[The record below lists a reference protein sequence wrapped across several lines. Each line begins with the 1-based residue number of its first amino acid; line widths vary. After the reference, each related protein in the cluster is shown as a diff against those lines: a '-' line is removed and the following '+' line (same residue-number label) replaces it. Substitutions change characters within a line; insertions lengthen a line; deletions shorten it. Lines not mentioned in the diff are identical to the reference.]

1 MDLLKT
7 MLVYLML
14 VTGTATLDAG
24 ATPVPY
30 ALLRTPTPVP
40 TATPVPTPTPIPTP
54 TPTPVPTPT
63 PILLHVNSHGE
74 EVQRMQERL
83 IQLGYMTG
91 KADGFFGPKTE
102 KAVLAFQAANGLKA
116 DGYAG
121 ELTLDKLYN
130 DPGVIAQPTA
140 TPRK

>member
-14 VTGTATLDAG
+14 VTGTATLEAG

-74 EVQRMQERL
+74 EVQQMQERL
-83 IQLGYMTG
+83 IELGYLTG

-130 DPGVIAQPTA
+130 DPNVVAKPTA

>member
-14 VTGTATLDAG
+14 VTGTATLEAG

-30 ALLRTPTPVP
+30 ALLR
-40 TATPVPTPTPIPTP
+40 
-54 TPTPVPTPT
+54 TPT

-74 EVQRMQERL
+74 EVQQMQERL
-83 IQLGYMTG
+83 IELGYLTG

-102 KAVLAFQAANGLKA
+102 KAVLAFQKANGLKA
-116 DGYAG
+116 DGFAG

-130 DPGVIAQPTA
+130 DPNVVAQPTA